1 MVDEIRGVGSSSP
14 QRTSNAS
21 APAEEATSE
30 KRADRPE
37 NAAAPSP
44 SVEVELSEGV
54 QRSEQQAQFDEAK
67 VRELKDQIEKSN
79 YPLDAEKIAEKFA
92 DLEQLL

>member
-1 MVDEIRGVGSSSP
+1 MVDEISGVGSSRP
-14 QRTSNAS
+14 QKTSNAD
-21 APAEEATSE
+21 APVSGATGE
-30 KRADRPE
+30 NRTDRPE
-37 NAAAPSP
+37 SAAAPSP

-54 QRSEQQAQFDEAK
+54 QRSEERAQFDEAK
-67 VRELKDQIEKSN
+67 VRELKDQIEKGN